1 MDGLDTERLAPDAA
15 GIARAAAIL
24 RAGGLVAFPTET
36 VYGLGGDAR
45 SDMAAARIFDAK
57 GRPRFNPLIAH
68 VASVDAARR
77 IARFT
82 PEAER
87 LAAAFWPGPLT
98 LVLPLRQDAGIA
110 PLVTAGLPTV
120 AVRVPAHPLARQLL
134 EAVGGPVAAPSAN
147 PSGKLSPTRAEDVI
161 AGLSAADRGG
171 ARRRTLPGRA
181 SNRPSSVSTARRA
194 SSAPAVCRRR
204 SIEDCLGARL
214 LLPEAGAAVT
224 APGMLASHYAPEAAL
239 RLNATEA
246 APGELLLGFGPVAGD
261 LSLSPSGDLT
271 EAAANLFHHLRA
283 LDARGARIAV
293 APIPDRGL
301 GRAINDRLARAA
313 APARADGALRPVRR
327 KTTGAAR
334 RPRSS
339 EARPPHFC
347 RIRRPEHELLAR
359 VAGEPAVPQ
368 DLVLELPGTP
378 ARVAQREDRRLRPLA
393 LGDILEDLERRGHAE
408 AAVDP
413 ERRSR
418 DGGSRPN
425 GGRSPARAPPARPA
439 CTGSRI
445 DPGPASMPSWS
456 RRSAKAR
463 SGAGLFT
470 ISPIAP
476 SSECAHMK
484 MTLRS
489 NRGSPMPGIA
499 IRSLAVRST
508 KPSSVRRRLTDN
520 SASGRGESCV
530 FTRRR
535 DIAAM

>member
-1 MDGLDTERLAPDAA
+1 MDSLTTERLSPDAA

-45 SDMAAARIFDAK
+45 SDMAAARIFAAK

-98 LVLPLRQDAGIA
+98 LVLPLREDAGVA
-110 PLVTAGLPTV
+110 PLVTAGLPTI

-161 AGLSAADRGG
+161 AGLGG
-171 ARRRTLPGRA
+171 RIEAVLDGGPCPVGVESTIVGLDGPPRLLRPGGLPA
-181 SNRPSSVSTARRA
+181 EV
-194 SSAPAVCRRR
+194 
-204 SIEDCLGARL
+204 IEECLGMPL

-283 LDARGARIAV
+283 LDARGAHIAV
-293 APIPDRGL
+293 APIPDHGL

-313 APARADGALRPVRR
+313 AP
-327 KTTGAAR
+327 
-334 RPRSS
+334 
-339 EARPPHFC
+339 
-347 RIRRPEHELLAR
+347 
-359 VAGEPAVPQ
+359 
-368 DLVLELPGTP
+368 
-378 ARVAQREDRRLRPLA
+378 
-393 LGDILEDLERRGHAE
+393 RG
-408 AAVDP
+408 
-413 ERRSR
+413 
-418 DGGSRPN
+418 
-425 GGRSPARAPPARPA
+425 
-439 CTGSRI
+439 
-445 DPGPASMPSWS
+445 
-456 RRSAKAR
+456 
-463 SGAGLFT
+463 
-470 ISPIAP
+470 
-476 SSECAHMK
+476 
-484 MTLRS
+484 
-489 NRGSPMPGIA
+489 
-499 IRSLAVRST
+499 
-508 KPSSVRRRLTDN
+508 
-520 SASGRGESCV
+520 
-530 FTRRR
+530 
-535 DIAAM
+535 